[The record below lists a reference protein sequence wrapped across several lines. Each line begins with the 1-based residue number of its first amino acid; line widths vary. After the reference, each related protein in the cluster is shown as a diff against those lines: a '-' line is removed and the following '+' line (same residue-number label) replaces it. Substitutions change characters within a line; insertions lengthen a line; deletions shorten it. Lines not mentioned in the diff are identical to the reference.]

1 MRKSEAGLFESFLFF
16 DHLRLF
22 RISDF
27 EIRILLFSASS
38 MFKPRRT
45 LRKLASAIVMLIL
58 FCAPASAADKLRIGY
73 GAPSVTMSILW
84 ITKEGKLFEKNGLDV
99 EVLYLESALVQR
111 ALITGTIAFGEMTG
125 SLMAAPKLQ
134 GADLVMV
141 ASFLNNLLYRLVAR
155 PEVRSVTDLKGKRV
169 GVSRFGAGAD
179 RATRLL
185 LTKLGLNP
193 EKDVVLLQI
202 GGSPIR
208 NAALLAGSIDATI
221 VDPPDHKRL
230 QEAGM
235 RILANME
242 EMKIPF
248 QHTGLVTTRAQVSQS
263 PDLARRVVKSFV
275 EGIQLA
281 SANSEVSKRAFRKY
295 LRLQQERELDDAYQL
310 LRSFVTKKPY
320 PTVEGFKAV
329 LAELAEQIPAAKIA
343 DAREFFDT
351 RFLEE
356 LDRSGYIDGLYR

>member
-1 MRKSEAGLFESFLFF
+1 M
-16 DHLRLF
+16 
-22 RISDF
+22 
-27 EIRILLFSASS
+27 
-38 MFKPRRT
+38 
-45 LRKLASAIVMLIL
+45 KLANNTRAAFTAALFVLFVQFVLYTAKAIAV
-58 FCAPASAADKLRIGY
+58 DKLRIGY
-73 GAPSVTMSILW
+73 GAPSVTMSLLW

-111 ALITGTIAFGEMTG
+111 ALIAGNIAMGQMTG

-155 PEVRSVTDLKGKRV
+155 PEIKAVADLKGRRV

-193 EKDVVLLQI
+193 EKDVVLIQI
-202 GGSPIR
+202 GGSPTRI
-208 NAALLAGSIDATI
+208 AALSAASIDATI
-221 VDPPDHKRL
+221 VDPPDHKKL

-248 QHTGLVTTRAQVSQS
+248 QHTGLVTTR
-263 PDLARRVVKSFV
+263 PKSRNH
-275 EGIQLA
+275 EM
-281 SANSEVSKRAFRKY
+281 
-295 LRLQQERELDDAYQL
+295 
-310 LRSFVTKKPY
+310 SF
-320 PTVEGFKAV
+320 A
-329 LAELAEQIPAAKIA
+329 
-343 DAREFFDT
+343 
-351 RFLEE
+351 
-356 LDRSGYIDGLYR
+356 GL